1 MELQPHQQRVVEEK
15 EALQEKVEKLKTF
28 TESET
33 FKTLSK
39 NDQKLLKYQL
49 IHLNSYLY
57 VLEVRVMMF
66 TELELEESKGEEI
79 IGLFGTENDDVMTLK
94 FSAIS
99 FIDTIENLV
108 NDPRRKAIAITHVE
122 QAQMMA
128 VKGLFSK

>member
-49 IHLNSYLY
+49 IHMNNYLY

-79 IGLFGTENDDVMTLK
+79 IGLFGTENDDVMALK

>member
-1 MELQPHQQRVVEEK
+1 MELQPHQQRVVEER

-28 TESET
+28 IESET

-49 IHLNSYLY
+49 IHMNSYLY
-57 VLEVRVMMF
+57 VLEVRIIMF

-79 IGLFGTENDDVMTLK
+79 IGLFGTENDDVMALK

-99 FIDTIENLV
+99 FIDTVESLV